1 MRHESTEGT
10 LWLTRPRGTH
20 DMRTVFT
27 KSTLCIPVFL
37 CLLILS
43 AGVARAE
50 IDKPEAVRIATAKVE
65 KEKYRLADL
74 ALSRVTYE
82 TKSGNWLYPES
93 RKGDSANSFRK
104 AVQGKHYW
112 ILYWAPAN
120 RMTAGGDIAIIL
132 DAADGT
138 LLHIYRGK

>member
-1 MRHESTEGT
+1 MKT
-10 LWLTRPRGTH
+10 L
-20 DMRTVFT
+20 FT
-27 KSTLCIPVFL
+27 KSTLCIPVVLF
-37 CLLILS
+37 LLILS
-43 AGVARAE
+43 AGAARAE

-65 KEKYRLADL
+65 KEKNGIGDL

-82 TKSGNWLYPES
+82 TKSDNWLYPKSYNDE
-93 RKGDSANSFRK
+93 NSKAFRK

-112 ILYWAPAN
+112 ILYGAPAN
-120 RMTAGGDIAIIL
+120 KMAAGGDIAIIL